1 MCVNNSSNFTFTI
14 SDIVSEGGWQASES
28 ALADLR
34 PPEYILPGSNY
45 RPLSPLQPVRDDRKV
60 RSAFVTCKMCQNP
73 ETKCV
78 YSYNQTM

>member
-1 MCVNNSSNFTFTI
+1 MCVNNSSNLTFSI
-14 SDIVSEGGWQASES
+14 SDIVSEGGCQASES

-60 RSAFVTCKMCQNP
+60 RSAFVTCRMCQNP